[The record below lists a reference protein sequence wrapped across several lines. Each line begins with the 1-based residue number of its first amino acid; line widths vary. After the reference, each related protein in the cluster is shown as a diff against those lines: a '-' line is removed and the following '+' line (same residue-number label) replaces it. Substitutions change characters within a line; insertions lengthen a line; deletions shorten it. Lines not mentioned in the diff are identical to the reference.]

1 MGTAN
6 EKIVVFGPALPLNLA
21 PIWVAYDKGFFKE
34 EGLDVDLRPV
44 QGIPDSQHPR
54 FQWRRDGEIIF
65 QSPGGSPP
73 FRSVLE
79 NRDLNDAEI
88 NVVSI
93 ASRTAHVFVARPEI
107 KDPSEL
113 KGKRLGADNK
123 GGSSVDAK
131 IVLRHF
137 GLNPETD
144 VTWVDSRGKPPNTE
158 RYRLQLFDKGELD
171 AVCCDPPH
179 WNIAVQMGGRK
190 LTSCRDLFALPEAG
204 FSTSPVVIAEKPLV
218 VKGMVRSI
226 LRGAE
231 LARLSREETI
241 DSISRHNPYINREMA
256 SIAWDEIHEEWGPVL
271 DMEAYQRK
279 VDIYT
284 REWKLPPKPV
294 DAYYNFSFLKEALK
308 ELRLLRSWD
317 PRMDVTS
324 ASATSVTA

>member
-1 MGTAN
+1 MGSTR
-6 EKIVVFGPALPLNLA
+6 EKVIVFGPALPLNLA
-21 PIWVAYDKGFFKE
+21 PVWVAYDKGFFVE
-34 EGLDVDLRPV
+34 EGLEVELRPV

-54 FQWRRDGEIIF
+54 FEWRREGYIVF

-79 NRDLNDAEI
+79 NRDLEDAEI

-93 ASRTAHVFVARPEI
+93 ANRTAHVFVARQGI

-137 GLNPETD
+137 GLEPEKD
-144 VTWVDSRGKPPNTE
+144 VTWIDSRGKPPNTE
-158 RYRLQLFDKGELD
+158 RYRLQLFEKGELD

-179 WNIAVQMGGRK
+179 WNLAVQMGGHK

-204 FSTSPVVIAEKPLV
+204 FSTSPLVIAKKPEV

-241 DSISRHNPYINREMA
+241 DSILRHNPLITREMA
-256 SIAWDEIHEEWGPVL
+256 SIAWDEIHAEWGPVL
-271 DMEAYQRK
+271 DMEAYRRK

-294 DAYYNFSFLKEALK
+294 GAYYNFRFMKEALQ
-308 ELRLLRSWD
+308 ELRLLRSWN
-317 PRMDVTS
+317 PEMDAAAAEPAYEV
-324 ASATSVTA
+324 A